1 MIDQAEYSIDAGAW
15 QPIEPVGQISDS
27 KTESY
32 DFIVPVPSNIVTD
45 SKQDVKPDDPAGL
58 SAGEHTIIVR
68 VYDRFDNMETG
79 KVVVNVAPGR

>member
-1 MIDQAEYSIDAGAW
+1 
-15 QPIEPVGQISDS
+15 
-27 KTESY
+27 
-32 DFIVPVPSNIVTD
+32 VPANVVTD
-45 SKQDVKPDDPAGL
+45 SKQNVKPDGPGGL